1 MHWCHLCDAGIL
13 GSCAFE
19 WKKFFPLSYGEQ
31 MGMATGIAAEPLEI
45 NGSKDEAR
53 FRVLATEL
61 VRDVTAA
68 IAGEDVEESI
78 SKLGDIWIEALKSA
92 GYLAHRDESVDR
104 LVLGWG
110 KQSATSGLKEWS
122 QLAYAK

>member
-1 MHWCHLCDAGIL
+1 MRIRV
-13 GSCAFE
+13 E
-19 WKKFFPLSYGEQ
+19 KFFPLSYGEQ
-31 MGMATGIAAEPLEI
+31 MGMATGIAAEPLGI

-92 GYLAHRDESVDR
+92 GYLAHRDESFDR